1 MNEQKKSPS
10 ISIIIPCYNE
20 EKRVPPTIDA
30 IRHWMKKKQEGYEI
44 IIVDDGSADNTIN
57 DVKKKAQGTTDIH
70 LLANGTNR
78 GKGYS
83 VRRGVAVAQHDWIL
97 IMDADSTI
105 PIAEL
110 ETFLPYLSQYKIVL
124 GSRLK
129 QGAMVIGQP
138 WHRKIPGRIFSGVT
152 KLLVWGI
159 KDTQC
164 GFKLMERATGQQL
177 FSLMTIDRFAFDV
190 ELAYLIKK
198 FHVPFIELPINARY
212 TPESRVSM
220 LRDPPRMLFD
230 TVRILL
236 NEVIGTYEH
245 AKR

>member
-10 ISIIIPCYNE
+10 MSIVIPCYNE

-30 IRHWMKKKQEGYEI
+30 IRQWMRKRMEYEI
-44 IIVDDGSADNTIN
+44 IIVDDGSTDRTIMT
-57 DVKKKAQGTTDIH
+57 VKKKAWGKKDIRI
-70 LLANGTNR
+70 LANNENR

-83 VRRGVAVAQHDWIL
+83 VRRGVAAAQRDWIL

-105 PIAEL
+105 PITEL
-110 ETFLPYLSQYKIVL
+110 EKFLPHVPHYSVLL

-138 WHRKIPGRIFSGVT
+138 WHRKIPGRIFSGMT
-152 KLLVWGI
+152 KLLVRGI
-159 KDTQC
+159 QDTQC
-164 GFKLMERATGQQL
+164 GFKLVEREMGQRL

-190 ELAYLIKK
+190 EFAYLIKK
-198 FHVPFIELPINARY
+198 FQVPWIELPVHARY

-220 LRDPPRMLFD
+220 LRDPPHMLFD
-230 TVRILL
+230 LARISF